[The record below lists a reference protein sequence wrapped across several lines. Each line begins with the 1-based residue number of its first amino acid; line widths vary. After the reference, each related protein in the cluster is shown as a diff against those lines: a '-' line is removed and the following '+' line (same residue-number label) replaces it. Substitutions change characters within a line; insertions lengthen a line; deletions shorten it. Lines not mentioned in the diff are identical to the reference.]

1 MGTLARII
9 RAANDD
15 GLIDNLAMIPGAIVE
30 GLRRGS
36 SPEQVF
42 TVPDV
47 ERSIKGHDRFRLS
60 QGFGVALVVKEDEI
74 LRNET
79 ESCLRELVGK
89 QGLSAADVMDI

>member
-15 GLIDNLAMIPGAIVE
+15 DLIDNLAMIPGAIVE

-47 ERSIKGHDRFRLS
+47 ERSI
-60 QGFGVALVVKEDEI
+60 
-74 LRNET
+74 
-79 ESCLRELVGK
+79 
-89 QGLSAADVMDI
+89 